1 MSMIFQIRMIS
12 GENEEFL
19 RDYEV
24 SYAMS
29 LLDFDSFVCN
39 DLGFDAMDMTSFFL
53 SNERWEQEQEFTLMD
68 MGSDIP
74 GAPIAMEKVV
84 LGQILRNNHDRLIY
98 VFDQLSDRVM
108 FLELMGT
115 KKREPQSEYP
125 RITKSEGI
133 APPQFT
139 ADMGG
144 DSDDSI
150 FGDAM
155 EDFFHFEGDD
165 FYEDDF

>member
-12 GENEEFL
+12 GENEDFL

-29 LLDFDSFVCN
+29 LLDFDSFICE

-74 GAPIAMEKVV
+74 GAPIAMENVT
-84 LGQILRNNHDRLIY
+84 LGQILRKNHDRLIY

-115 KKREPQSEYP
+115 IKTDPQAEYP

-133 APPQFT
+133 APAQFIANMEGET
-139 ADMGG
+139 N
-144 DSDDSI
+144 DSI

-165 FYEDDF
+165 FYDDDF